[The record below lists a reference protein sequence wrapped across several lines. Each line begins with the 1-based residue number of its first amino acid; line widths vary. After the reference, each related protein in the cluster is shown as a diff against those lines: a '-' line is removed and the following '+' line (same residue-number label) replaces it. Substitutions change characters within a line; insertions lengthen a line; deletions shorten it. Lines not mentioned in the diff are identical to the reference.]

1 MTAKTLSVIYKEKIV
16 EMPDA
21 IDDTKEVANYHK
33 EALKYAVEEMK
44 GNVKGKAKGKS
55 KKTAVAEKDENGEDK
70 VNVKKPPTEYQ
81 VFVKEYQQVIKEK
94 FPDLPSNQRF
104 GKIAEEWK
112 KRKEE
117 KAGVAP
123 APAPVPAPAIVNN
136 YMKVEEVS
144 PPSTD
149 NEEEPKKKSKLTP
162 REKVALLKQF
172 RMNVEE
178 VSPPSTDKEEPK
190 EQPKSP
196 SEEPDE
202 EAVEEPRMP
211 LKKNMKKLPPI
222 KIPVNKV

>member
-1 MTAKTLSVIYKEKIV
+1 MSAKTLSVIYKEKIA
-16 EMPDA
+16 EIPDA
-21 IDDTKEVANYHK
+21 IDDAKEVANYHK

-55 KKTAVAEKDENGEDK
+55 KKTAAAEKDENGEDK
-70 VNVKKPPTEYQ
+70 VKKPPTEYQ

-117 KAGVAP
+117 KAGTAP
-123 APAPVPAPAIVNN
+123 APAPAPAVVNN

-144 PPSTD
+144 PPTTD

-162 REKVALLKQF
+162 REKVALLKQI
-172 RMNVEE
+172 RMKVEE
-178 VSPPSTDKEEPK
+178 VSQPSTDKEEEPK
-190 EQPKSP
+190 EQSKSP

-202 EAVEEPRMP
+202 EAVEEPPVP
-211 LKKNMKKLPPI
+211 LKKNRKSLPPI
-222 KIPVNKV
+222 KIPGK

>member
-1 MTAKTLSVIYKEKIV
+1 MSAKTLSVIYKEKIV

-21 IDDTKEVANYHK
+21 IDDSKEVANYHK

-44 GNVKGKAKGKS
+44 GNAKGKAKGKS
-55 KKTAVAEKDENGEDK
+55 KKTAVVEKDENGEDK
-70 VNVKKPPTEYQ
+70 AKKPPTEYQ

-123 APAPVPAPAIVNN
+123 APAPAPAPALVNN
-136 YMKVEEVS
+136 FMKVEEVS
-144 PPSTD
+144 PPTTD

-162 REKVALLKQF
+162 REKVALLKQY
-172 RMNVEE
+172 RMKVEE
-178 VSPPSTDKEEPK
+178 VSQPSTDKEDEPK

-196 SEEPDE
+196 REEPDE
-202 EAVEEPRMP
+202 EAVEEPQMP
-211 LKKNMKKLPPI
+211 LKKNRKSLPPI
-222 KIPVNKV
+222 KIPGK

>member
-1 MTAKTLSVIYKEKIV
+1 MSAKTLSVIYKEKIA
-16 EMPDA
+16 EIPDA
-21 IDDTKEVANYHK
+21 IDDAKEVANYHK

-55 KKTAVAEKDENGEDK
+55 KKTASEKDENGEDK
-70 VNVKKPPTEYQ
+70 VKKPPTEYQ

-117 KAGVAP
+117 KAGAAP
-123 APAPVPAPAIVNN
+123 APAPAVVNN

-144 PPSTD
+144 PPTTD

-162 REKVALLKQF
+162 REKVALLKQI
-172 RMNVEE
+172 RMKLDE
-178 VSPPSTDKEEPK
+178 VSQPSTDKEEEPK

-202 EAVEEPRMP
+202 EAVEEPPVP
-211 LKKNMKKLPPI
+211 LKKNKKTLPPI
-222 KIPVNKV
+222 KIPTNKV

>member
-33 EALKYAVEEMK
+33 EALKYAVEEM
-44 GNVKGKAKGKS
+44 KGKAKGKS

>member
-1 MTAKTLSVIYKEKIV
+1 MSAKTLSVIYKEKIV

-21 IDDTKEVANYHK
+21 IDDAKEVANYHK

-44 GNVKGKAKGKS
+44 SKKVNGKS
-55 KKTAVAEKDENGEDK
+55 KKVAAAEKDENGEDK
-70 VNVKKPPTEYQ
+70 VKKPPTEYQ

-123 APAPVPAPAIVNN
+123 APAVVNN
-136 YMKVEEVS
+136 FMKVEEVS

-149 NEEEPKKKSKLTP
+149 NDEEPKEKSKLTP
-162 REKVALLKQF
+162 GAKLALLKQ
-172 RMNVEE
+172 RRTKLDE
-178 VSPPSTDKEEPK
+178 VSQPSTDKEEPK
-190 EQPKSP
+190 EQPKYP

-202 EAVEEPRMP
+202 EAVEEPQMP
-211 LKKNMKKLPPI
+211 LKKNKKTLPPI
-222 KIPVNKV
+222 KIPANKV

>member
-1 MTAKTLSVIYKEKIV
+1 MSAKTLSVIYKKRIAEI
-16 EMPDA
+16 PDA
-21 IDDTKEVANYHK
+21 IDDAKEVANYHK

-55 KKTAVAEKDENGEDK
+55 KKTAAEKDENGEDK
-70 VNVKKPPTEYQ
+70 VKKPPTEYQ

-94 FPDLPSNQRF
+94 FPDLPINQRF

-117 KAGVAP
+117 KVGAPMAP
-123 APAPVPAPAIVNN
+123 APAVVNN

-162 REKVALLKQF
+162 RAKVAPYKQR
-172 RMNVEE
+172 RMKLDE
-178 VSPPSTDKEEPK
+178 VSQPSTDKEEEPKEQPK

-202 EAVEEPRMP
+202 EAVEEPQVP
-211 LKKNMKKLPPI
+211 LKKNKKTLPPI
-222 KIPVNKV
+222 KIPANKI

>member
-1 MTAKTLSVIYKEKIV
+1 MSAKTLSVIYKEKIA
-16 EMPDA
+16 EIPDA
-21 IDDTKEVANYHK
+21 IDDAKEVANYHK

-55 KKTAVAEKDENGEDK
+55 KKTAAAEKDENGEDK
-70 VNVKKPPTEYQ
+70 VKKPPTEYQ

-123 APAPVPAPAIVNN
+123 APAVVNN

-144 PPSTD
+144 PPTTD

-162 REKVALLKQF
+162 REKVALLKQI
-172 RMNVEE
+172 RMKVEE
-178 VSPPSTDKEEPK
+178 VSQPSTDKEEEPK
-190 EQPKSP
+190 EQSKSP

-202 EAVEEPRMP
+202 EAVEEPPVP
-211 LKKNMKKLPPI
+211 LKKNKKTLPPI
-222 KIPVNKV
+222 KIPGK

>member
-1 MTAKTLSVIYKEKIV
+1 MSAKTLSVIYKEKIA
-16 EMPDA
+16 EIPDA
-21 IDDTKEVANYHK
+21 IDDAKEVANYHK

-55 KKTAVAEKDENGEDK
+55 KKTAAAEKDENGEDK
-70 VNVKKPPTEYQ
+70 VKKPPTEYQ

-123 APAPVPAPAIVNN
+123 APAPAPAPAVVNN
-136 YMKVEEVS
+136 FMKVEEVS

-149 NEEEPKKKSKLTP
+149 NEEEPKEKSKLTP
-162 REKVALLKQF
+162 GAKVALLKQR
-172 RMNVEE
+172 RMKLEE

-202 EAVEEPRMP
+202 EAVEEPQMP
-211 LKKNMKKLPPI
+211 LKKNKKTLPPI
-222 KIPVNKV
+222 KIPANKV

>member
-1 MTAKTLSVIYKEKIV
+1 MSAKTLSVIYKEKIA
-16 EMPDA
+16 EIPDA
-21 IDDTKEVANYHK
+21 IDDAKEVANYHK

-44 GNVKGKAKGKS
+44 GNVKGKAKGNG

-70 VNVKKPPTEYQ
+70 VKKPPTEYQ

-123 APAPVPAPAIVNN
+123 APAPAPAPAVVNN
-136 YMKVEEVS
+136 FMKVEEVS

-149 NEEEPKKKSKLTP
+149 NEEEPKEKSKLTP
-162 REKVALLKQF
+162 GAKVALLKQR
-172 RMNVEE
+172 RMKLEE

-202 EAVEEPRMP
+202 EAVEEPQIP
-211 LKKNMKKLPPI
+211 LKKNKKTLPPI
-222 KIPVNKV
+222 KIPVNKI

>member
-1 MTAKTLSVIYKEKIV
+1 MSAKTLSVIYKEKIA
-16 EMPDA
+16 EIPDA
-21 IDDTKEVANYHK
+21 IDDAKEVANYHK

-55 KKTAVAEKDENGEDK
+55 KKTAAAEKDENGEDK
-70 VNVKKPPTEYQ
+70 VKKPPTEYQ

-117 KAGVAP
+117 KAGTAP
-123 APAPVPAPAIVNN
+123 APAPAPAVVNN
-136 YMKVEEVS
+136 FMKVEEVS

-162 REKVALLKQF
+162 REKVALLKQI
-172 RMNVEE
+172 RMKVEE
-178 VSPPSTDKEEPK
+178 VSQPSTDKEEEPK
-190 EQPKSP
+190 EQSKSP

-202 EAVEEPRMP
+202 EAVEEPPVP
-211 LKKNMKKLPPI
+211 LKKNRKSLPPI
-222 KIPVNKV
+222 KIPGK

>member
-1 MTAKTLSVIYKEKIV
+1 MSTKTLSVIYKEKIV

-21 IDDTKEVANYHK
+21 IDDAKEVANYHK

-44 GNVKGKAKGKS
+44 GNVKDKAKGKS

-70 VNVKKPPTEYQ
+70 VKKPPTEYQ

-123 APAPVPAPAIVNN
+123 APAQAPAPAVVNN
-136 YMKVEEVS
+136 FMKVEEVS

-162 REKVALLKQF
+162 REKVALLKQL
-172 RMNVEE
+172 RMKIDEE
-178 VSPPSTDKEEPK
+178 SQPSTDKEEEPN
-190 EQPKSP
+190 EQ
-196 SEEPDE
+196 PDE
-202 EAVEEPRMP
+202 EAVEEPQMP
-211 LKKNMKKLPPI
+211 LKKNRKSLPPI
-222 KIPVNKV
+222 KIPGK

>member
-1 MTAKTLSVIYKEKIV
+1 MSAKTLSVIYKEKIA
-16 EMPDA
+16 EIPDA
-21 IDDTKEVANYHK
+21 IDDAKEVANYHK

-55 KKTAVAEKDENGEDK
+55 KKTASEKDENGEDK
-70 VNVKKPPTEYQ
+70 VKKPPTEYQ

-123 APAPVPAPAIVNN
+123 APAPAVVNN
-136 YMKVEEVS
+136 FMKVEEVS

-162 REKVALLKQF
+162 REKVALLKQL

-178 VSPPSTDKEEPK
+178 VSPPSTDKEEEPK

-202 EAVEEPRMP
+202 EAVEEPQMP
-211 LKKNMKKLPPI
+211 LKKNKKTLPPI
-222 KIPVNKV
+222 KIPANKV

>member
-1 MTAKTLSVIYKEKIV
+1 MSAKTLSVIYKEKIA
-16 EMPDA
+16 EIPDA
-21 IDDTKEVANYHK
+21 IDDAKEVANYHK

-55 KKTAVAEKDENGEDK
+55 KKTASEKDENGEDK
-70 VNVKKPPTEYQ
+70 VKKPPTEYQ

-117 KAGVAP
+117 KAGTAP
-123 APAPVPAPAIVNN
+123 APAPAPAVVNN
-136 YMKVEEVS
+136 FMKVEEVS
-144 PPSTD
+144 PPTTD
-149 NEEEPKKKSKLTP
+149 NEEEPKEKSKLTP
-162 REKVALLKQF
+162 NEKQK
-172 RMNVEE
+172 
-178 VSPPSTDKEEPK
+178 SK

-202 EAVEEPRMP
+202 EAVEEPPVP
-211 LKKNMKKLPPI
+211 LKKNKKTLPPI
-222 KIPVNKV
+222 KIPSK

>member
-1 MTAKTLSVIYKEKIV
+1 MSAKTLSVIYKEKIA

-21 IDDTKEVANYHK
+21 IDDAKEVANYHK
-33 EALKYAVEEMK
+33 EAVKYAVEEMK
-44 GNVKGKAKGKS
+44 GKKVKGKD
-55 KKTAVAEKDENGEDK
+55 KKVAAAEKDENGEDK
-70 VNVKKPPTEYQ
+70 VKKPPTEYQ

-123 APAPVPAPAIVNN
+123 AVVNN
-136 YMKVEEVS
+136 FMKVEEVS

-149 NEEEPKKKSKLTP
+149 NEEEPNEKPKLTP
-162 REKVALLKQF
+162 RAKVALLKQR
-172 RMNVEE
+172 RMKLEE
-178 VSPPSTDKEEPK
+178 VSQPSPGKEDEPK

-196 SEEPDE
+196 REEPDE
-202 EAVEEPRMP
+202 EAVEEPQMP
-211 LKKNMKKLPPI
+211 LKKNKKSLPPI
-222 KIPVNKV
+222 KIPGK

>member
-1 MTAKTLSVIYKEKIV
+1 MSAKTLSFIYKEKIV

-21 IDDTKEVANYHK
+21 IDDAKEVANYHK

-44 GNVKGKAKGKS
+44 GKKVKGKD
-55 KKTAVAEKDENGEDK
+55 KKVAAAEKDENGEDK
-70 VNVKKPPTEYQ
+70 VKKPPTEYQ

-123 APAPVPAPAIVNN
+123 APAVVNN
-136 YMKVEEVS
+136 FMKVEEVS
-144 PPSTD
+144 PPTTD
-149 NEEEPKKKSKLTP
+149 NEEEPKEKSKLTP
-162 REKVALLKQF
+162 RAKVALLKQW
-172 RMNVEE
+172 RMKLGEA
-178 VSPPSTDKEEPK
+178 SQPSTDKEEEPK

-202 EAVEEPRMP
+202 EAVEEPPVP
-211 LKKNMKKLPPI
+211 LKKNKKTLPPI
-222 KIPVNKV
+222 KIPANKV

>member
-1 MTAKTLSVIYKEKIV
+1 
-16 EMPDA
+16 
-21 IDDTKEVANYHK
+21 
-33 EALKYAVEEMK
+33 
-44 GNVKGKAKGKS
+44 
-55 KKTAVAEKDENGEDK
+55 
-70 VNVKKPPTEYQ
+70 
-81 VFVKEYQQVIKEK
+81 
-94 FPDLPSNQRF
+94 
-104 GKIAEEWK
+104 
-112 KRKEE
+112 
-117 KAGVAP
+117 
-123 APAPVPAPAIVNN
+123 
-136 YMKVEEVS
+136 MKVEEVS

>member
-1 MTAKTLSVIYKEKIV
+1 MSAKTLSVIYKEKIA
-16 EMPDA
+16 EIPDA
-21 IDDTKEVANYHK
+21 IDDAKEVANYHK

-55 KKTAVAEKDENGEDK
+55 KKTAAAEKDENGEDK
-70 VNVKKPPTEYQ
+70 VKKPPTEYQ

-123 APAPVPAPAIVNN
+123 APAVVNN

-144 PPSTD
+144 PPTTD

-162 REKVALLKQF
+162 REKVALLKQI
-172 RMNVEE
+172 RMKLDE
-178 VSPPSTDKEEPK
+178 VSQPSTDKEEEPK

-202 EAVEEPRMP
+202 EAVEEHPVP
-211 LKKNMKKLPPI
+211 LKKNKKTLPPI
-222 KIPVNKV
+222 KIPGK

>member
-1 MTAKTLSVIYKEKIV
+1 MSAKTLSVIYKEKIA
-16 EMPDA
+16 EMPSS
-21 IDDTKEVANYHK
+21 IDDMKVVNNYHK

-44 GNVKGKAKGKS
+44 GKKVKGKD
-55 KKTAVAEKDENGEDK
+55 KKVAAAEKDENGEEK
-70 VNVKKPPTEYQ
+70 VKKPPTEYQ

-123 APAPVPAPAIVNN
+123 APAVVNN
-136 YMKVEEVS
+136 FMKVEEVS
-144 PPSTD
+144 PPTTD
-149 NEEEPKKKSKLTP
+149 NEEEPKEKSKLTP
-162 REKVALLKQF
+162 RAKVALLKQW
-172 RMNVEE
+172 RMKLGEA
-178 VSPPSTDKEEPK
+178 SQPSTDKEEEPK

-202 EAVEEPRMP
+202 EAVEEPPVP
-211 LKKNMKKLPPI
+211 LKKNKKTLPPI
-222 KIPVNKV
+222 KIPANKV

>member
-1 MTAKTLSVIYKEKIV
+1 MSAKTLSVIYKEKIA
-16 EMPDA
+16 EIPDA
-21 IDDTKEVANYHK
+21 IDDAKEVANYHK

-55 KKTAVAEKDENGEDK
+55 KKTAASEKDENGEDK
-70 VNVKKPPTEYQ
+70 VKKPPTEYQ

-117 KAGVAP
+117 KAGTAQAP
-123 APAPVPAPAIVNN
+123 APAPAVVNN
-136 YMKVEEVS
+136 FMKVEEVS
-144 PPSTD
+144 PPTTD
-149 NEEEPKKKSKLTP
+149 NEEEPKEKSKLTP
-162 REKVALLKQF
+162 KEKQK
-172 RMNVEE
+172 
-178 VSPPSTDKEEPK
+178 SK

-202 EAVEEPRMP
+202 EAVEEPPVP
-211 LKKNMKKLPPI
+211 LKKNKKTLPPI
-222 KIPVNKV
+222 KIPANKV